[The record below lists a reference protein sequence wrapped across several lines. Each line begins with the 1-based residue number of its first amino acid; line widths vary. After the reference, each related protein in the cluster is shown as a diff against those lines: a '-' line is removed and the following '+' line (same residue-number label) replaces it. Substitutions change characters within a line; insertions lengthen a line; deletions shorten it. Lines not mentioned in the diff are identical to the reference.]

1 MARFRGSVRGNRGE
15 ASRLGFNSISSR
27 TNGWGLGVEVRGYIN
42 DNGEDSFDI
51 TLTSGSG
58 ADSKTKPL
66 GQFTRKD
73 LK

>member
-1 MARFRGSVRGNRGE
+1 MARFRATVQGNRSE
-15 ASRLGFNSISSR
+15 ASRLGYNNIKSR
-27 TNGWGLGVEVRGYIN
+27 TNGWGLGVEVNGYIN
-42 DNGEDSFDI
+42 DNGEDAFEV